1 MKHQIPA
8 GFYRSFFDNMVDGLA
23 YCQMVFDKL
32 GYPVDFIYVLVN
44 KKFKKMAGSKEILG
58 KKATEVIPGIN
69 ISNPELFEICG
80 RVSLSGEPE
89 KFETYIKALSGWFI
103 VSVYC
108 PQREF
113 FVAVFQ
119 NITDRKEIERNLEN
133 AKIAARN
140 VLDDLKIEKSKVD
153 MARAKEEAILLSI
166 GEGLLATDEK
176 GNIVLINKAAE
187 ELLCLE
193 SKEVMGK
200 NFIETIP
207 IEDGKGVIVPP
218 QKRPMN
224 MALAEGAITVTS
236 INTGAEYY
244 YVRKNK
250 TKFPVAVMVTPVFLD
265 GKVIGTIE
273 VFRDITKE
281 KEIDK
286 AKTEFVSLASH
297 QLRTPLSAVNWYAE
311 MLLAGDVGKLNKEQ
325 TEYLDEVYK
334 GNQRM
339 VVLVNSLL
347 NVSRLELGTFLI
359 DPEPTDIVKL
369 TQSLINEQKPQIDQK
384 KIVLSVEL
392 GTNIPIMQADPKIIS
407 MVVQNILSNA
417 VKYTPDKGTVNLGL
431 SLLESGESVGGRKAD
446 KKSIAI
452 VVSDTGYGIPKRQQ
466 DKIFTKLFRAD
477 NIRDRDTNGTGLGLY
492 IVKSIVESSG
502 GKIWFESP
510 GESALGGE
518 SPENPGTAF
527 YVTLPLAGA
536 KKKEGTKALI

>member
-1 MKHQIPA
+1 
-8 GFYRSFFDNMVDGLA
+8 
-23 YCQMVFDKL
+23 
-32 GYPVDFIYVLVN
+32 
-44 KKFKKMAGSKEILG
+44 
-58 KKATEVIPGIN
+58 
-69 ISNPELFEICG
+69 
-80 RVSLSGEPE
+80 
-89 KFETYIKALSGWFI
+89 
-103 VSVYC
+103 
-108 PQREF
+108 
-113 FVAVFQ
+113 
-119 NITDRKEIERNLEN
+119 
-133 AKIAARN
+133 
-140 VLDDLKIEKSKVD
+140 

-477 NIRDRDTNGTGLGLY
+477 NVRAKDSEGTGLGLY
-492 IVKSIVESSG
+492 IVKSIVEHSG
-502 GKIWFESP
+502 GKVWFKSQ
-510 GESALGGE
+510 
-518 SPENPGTAF
+518 ENKGSTF
-527 YVTLPLAGA
+527 YVVLPFAEAGIGEKA
-536 KKKEGTKALI
+536 KALA